1 MNIQVTF
8 EALVLVGRRCRAK
21 PGRFVS
27 PLRAAVVGLL
37 LSLPLAFHAGAAESP
52 TTREGDWVIRDFH
65 FRSGEVLPEL
75 SVHYTTV
82 GAPTGEP
89 VLVLHGTTQSGSSM
103 LAAPFGGELF
113 GSGQP
118 LDASRYYIILPDAI
132 GHGRS
137 SKPSD
142 GLRAQFPRYSYDDMV
157 EAQYRLVTE
166 HFGLRHLRLVLGF
179 SMGGM
184 ETWILAGKYPRLM
197 DVAVPMASL
206 PVEMSGRNWMMRRLI
221 IDAIRG
227 DPEWMGGNYTKQPR
241 SAQFASVF
249 YGLAANG
256 GSQSLYK
263 AARTREE
270 ADKLVDGRLKAA
282 FAPDANDV
290 LYQWDSSR
298 DYNPSAGVD
307 KIEATLLAINS
318 ADDERNPPELG
329 VLDREIKRVKRGRA
343 FVIPGSEETIGH
355 STAFMARLWSA
366 ELETLLRTAPR
377 QGQ

>member
-1 MNIQVTF
+1 VGPIDSKLTVK
-8 EALVLVGRRCRAK
+8 ALRGPR
-21 PGRFVS
+21 
-27 PLRAAVVGLL
+27 
-37 LSLPLAFHAGAAESP
+37 
-52 TTREGDWVIRDFH
+52 T
-65 FRSGEVLPEL
+65 
-75 SVHYTTV
+75 
-82 GAPTGEP
+82 
-89 VLVLHGTTQSGSSM
+89 
-103 LAAPFGGELF
+103 
-113 GSGQP
+113 
-118 LDASRYYIILPDAI
+118 
-132 GHGRS
+132 
-137 SKPSD
+137 
-142 GLRAQFPRYSYDDMV
+142 QFPRYSYDDMV

-166 HFGLRHLRLVLGF
+166 HLGLRHLRLVLGF
-179 SMGGM
+179 SMDGM
-184 ETWILAGKYPRLM
+184 ETWILAGKYPTLM

-227 DPEWMGGNYTKQPR
+227 DPEWMGGNYSKQPR

-249 YGLAANG
+249 YGLATNG
-256 GSQSLYK
+256 GNQGLYK

-290 LYQWDSSR
+290 LYQWESSR
-298 DYNPSAGVD
+298 DYNPSAALE

-343 FVIPGSEETIGH
+343 FLIPGSEQTIAH
-355 STAFMARLWSA
+355 STAFMARLWKA
-366 ELETLLRTAPR
+366 ELETVLRTAPR

>member
-1 MNIQVTF
+1 MNKQITV
-8 EALVLVGRRCRAK
+8 EAFVLVVRRCLFA
-21 PGRFVS
+21 PGCFVR
-27 PLRAAVVGLL
+27 PLLTAVAGFM
-37 LSLPLAFHAGAAESP
+37 LSLPLSFHVWAAESP

-75 SVHYTTV
+75 RVHYTTV

-113 GSGQP
+113 GPGQP

-166 HFGLRHLRLVLGF
+166 HLGLRRLRLVLGF

-184 ETWILAGKYPRLM
+184 ETWILAGKYPTLM

-221 IDAIRG
+221 VDAIRG
-227 DPEWMGGNYTKQPR
+227 DPEWMGGNYSKQPR

-298 DYNPSAGVD
+298 DYNPSAGID
-307 KIEATLLAINS
+307 KIEATVLAINS

-329 VLDREIKRVKRGRA
+329 VLDREIKRVKRGRV
-343 FVIPGSEETIGH
+343 FLIPGNEQTMGH
-355 STAFMARLWSA
+355 STAFMARLWAA